1 MAQNK
6 GSNQLIQQLLK
17 AEEEADLVIK
27 KAKDV
32 RAKMLKE
39 AETTATEEL
48 KIFRAK
54 EKERLNKGHKEVMCR
69 QSITMWKYYCTDTA
83 CAYTSA
89 DITFP
94 LFIICALYYV
104 DGRTHVLVHPLIT
117 IPLPSLFST
126 PQKTTAEDEAVT
138 LIEQNTKEEIKKYKE
153 LFKKNKEQ
161 VAQFVFDKVFNV
173 DLTIPDCTQKSL

>member
-17 AEEEADLVIK
+17 AEEEADMVIK

-54 EKERLNKGHKEVMCR
+54 EKERLNKGHKEK
-69 QSITMWKYYCTDTA
+69 S
-83 CAYTSA
+83 
-89 DITFP
+89 
-94 LFIICALYYV
+94 
-104 DGRTHVLVHPLIT
+104 
-117 IPLPSLFST
+117 
-126 PQKTTAEDEAVT
+126 TAEDEAVT

-153 LFKKNKEQ
+153 LFKKNKDQ
-161 VAQFVFDKVFNV
+161 VAQFVFDKVFTV

>member
-1 MAQNK
+1 MTQSK

-39 AETTATEEL
+39 AEATATEEL

-54 EKERLNKGHKEVMCR
+54 EKERLNKGHKE
-69 QSITMWKYYCTDTA
+69 
-83 CAYTSA
+83 
-89 DITFP
+89 
-94 LFIICALYYV
+94 
-104 DGRTHVLVHPLIT
+104 
-117 IPLPSLFST
+117 
-126 PQKTTAEDEAVT
+126 KTTAEDEAVT

-161 VAQFVFDKVFNV
+161 VAQFVFDKVFTV
-173 DLTIPDCTQKSL
+173 DLTIPDCTQKSI